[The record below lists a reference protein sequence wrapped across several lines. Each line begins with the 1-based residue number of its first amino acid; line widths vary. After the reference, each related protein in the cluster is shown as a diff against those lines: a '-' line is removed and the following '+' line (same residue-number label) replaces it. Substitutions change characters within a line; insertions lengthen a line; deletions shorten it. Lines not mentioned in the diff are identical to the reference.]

1 MSDAKKFFLATLI
14 FYIIDYVIVT
24 MIHSYIKY
32 DSPSADNLY
41 AEVTELQL
49 RVLHLTRPVDF
60 AVTQV
65 F

>member
-1 MSDAKKFFLATLI
+1 
-14 FYIIDYVIVT
+14 